1 MILQR
6 LSLSTAIFAAV
17 IAMANADPN
26 MRFHGELIDEPCVIK
41 PGDEIIVITLDKV
54 SDSAFYNG
62 VERTKSQQFEI
73 HLSECDLS
81 INNKVPSHLKVMKIR
96 RWQGK
101 VF

>member
-54 SDSAFYNG
+54 TDSAFYNG
-62 VERTKSQQFEI
+62 VERTKSQQFEK
-73 HLSECDLS
+73 S
-81 INNKVPSHLKVMKIR
+81 IYRSAISL
-96 RWQGK
+96 
-101 VF
+101 

>member
-41 PGDEIIVITLDKV
+41 PGHFFKKSDKGTI
-54 SDSAFYNG
+54 A
-62 VERTKSQQFEI
+62 
-73 HLSECDLS
+73 
-81 INNKVPSHLKVMKIR
+81 
-96 RWQGK
+96 GK
-101 VF
+101 P

>member
-6 LSLSTAIFAAV
+6 LSLGTAIFAAV

-54 SDSAFYNG
+54 TDSAFYNG

-73 HLSECDLS
+73 HLSHLS
-81 INNKVPSHLKVMKIR
+81 YL
-96 RWQGK
+96 G
-101 VF
+101 

>member
-41 PGDEIIVITLDKV
+41 HK
-54 SDSAFYNG
+54 
-62 VERTKSQQFEI
+62 K
-73 HLSECDLS
+73 
-81 INNKVPSHLKVMKIR
+81 
-96 RWQGK
+96 
-101 VF
+101 